1 MKNYKQL
8 KNILVLFLILIFS
21 INTTFSETIIF
32 DFIQIE
38 NESFITVKGKVLD
51 NKTKKPIVFATVS
64 AVGTNVG
71 TVTNM
76 EGEFSINIEKGLN
89 VKQISFKYIGYKNKF
104 VNLKSLAGDKNVV
117 YLNPTSVSIEEV
129 VVRPE
134 NPRELI
140 EKILKKIPNNYSN
153 SPEKMI
159 AFYRETI
166 KKRRRYV
173 SISEAVVEVYKS
185 EYNKT
190 NANDLV
196 KLYKGRKSANVKA
209 QDTIIMKLRGGPK
222 AALLL
227 DIAKNPN
234 ILFYKTDLGSYNF
247 EIDEIASINDKQ
259 NYVLKFTQIKNFDF
273 PLFNGKLYVDVN
285 TLAITAAEFSLN
297 LEDEDAASRMFV
309 KKKPL
314 FMSIVPIATNYFVKY
329 TENNGKYYFSH
340 ARGEVTF
347 KTKWKRKLFKS
358 KYTVMTEIAVTDRTK
373 ENVVKFT
380 RKEQLRSGIIFEE
393 KVQPFADKEFWG
405 KYNTITPEES
415 IENAI
420 MKYGVRLKIQN
431 N

>member
-1 MKNYKQL
+1 MTNYKEF
-8 KNILVLFLILIFS
+8 KNFSILLLILIFS
-21 INTTFSETIIF
+21 INTAFSGTIIF
-32 DFIQIE
+32 DFIQFQ

-51 NKTKKPIVFATVS
+51 KKNKKPIVFATVS

-71 TVTNM
+71 TVTNT

-89 VKQISFKYIGYKNKF
+89 IKQLSFKYIGYKNKY
-104 VNLKSLAGDKNVV
+104 VKLKSLASDENVV

-140 EKILKKIPNNYSN
+140 EKVLKKISDNYSN
-153 SPEKMI
+153 SPEKMM

-166 KKRRRYV
+166 KKRRKYV

-190 NANDLV
+190 KANDLV
-196 KLYKGRKSANVKA
+196 KLYKGRKSANVKS
-209 QDTIIMKLRGGPK
+209 QDTIIMKLRGGPNS
-222 AALLL
+222 ALLL
-227 DIAKNPN
+227 DIAKNPD
-234 ILFYKTDLGSYNF
+234 ILFYKTDLNSYNF

-259 NYVLKFTQIKNFDF
+259 NYVLKFKQIKNSDF
-273 PLFNGKLYVDVN
+273 PLFNGKLYVDIN

-297 LEDEDAASRMFV
+297 LEDEDAASLLFV

-314 FMSIVPIATNYFVKY
+314 FMSIVPVATSYFVKY
-329 TENNGKYYFSH
+329 TEDNGKYYFSH

-347 KTKWKRKLFKS
+347 KTKWKRKVFKS
-358 KYTVMTEIAVTDRTK
+358 KYTVMTEIAVTDRTN

-393 KVQPFADKEFWG
+393 EVQPFADKKFWG
-405 KYNTITPEES
+405 KYNTIIPEES
-415 IENAI
+415 MENAI
-420 MKYGVRLKIQN
+420 QKYGVRLKIQN
-431 N
+431 